1 MKEEDVTEADLVN
14 EGGRHNSVK
23 VVLSH
28 CNQLLTQAETLGML
42 KELMPANWNDDNIRQ
57 LVTAYYTDYYN
68 PSQRLSRRL

>member
-68 PSQRLSRRL
+68 PSQRLNRRL